1 MDPPFVIGSKAFL
14 FEALQKLGSKS
25 IEKLTPAAVTVKRRD
40 HWESIEQASQVL
52 RPNRIFKDFDEQ
64 CFADFIACGLK
75 SDPTRNGVTLTIPKH
90 TEAEIFRTVPA
101 WWWRTPRK
109 APDMPIHV
117 LTAKDSHFYK
127 QGLPQGMKKT
137 YAIDYSVLEGGHM
150 FPLEQPKQTAEFVHQ
165 LIKEQQRNK

>member
-1 MDPPFVIGSKAFL
+1 MFY
-14 FEALQKLGSKS
+14 
-25 IEKLTPAAVTVKRRD
+25 
-40 HWESIEQASQVL
+40 
-52 RPNRIFKDFDEQ
+52 
-64 CFADFIACGLK
+64 GLYSVWFK

-165 LIKEQQRNK
+165 LIKKQQRNK